1 MKASLKWVLATGA
14 LAVAGSVA
22 IAGTAMA
29 APGFGHHGGPFR
41 MVMIDMLA
49 GIDTNA
55 DSALSQDEI
64 NAAVN
69 ARYATFDANKDSQL
83 SLEEFQALWTDLTRP
98 VTVRAFQF
106 LDSDGDAAVA
116 RSEVDKRFGS
126 LVARLDRNNDGKL
139 SQEDRLQR
147 GHGGWHRWSDD
158 EPKE

>member
-1 MKASLKWVLATGA
+1 
-14 LAVAGSVA
+14 
-22 IAGTAMA
+22 
-29 APGFGHHGGPFR
+29 

-106 LDSDGDAAVA
+106 LDSDGDATVA

-139 SQEDRLQR
+139 SHEDRPQR
-147 GHGGWHRWSDD
+147 GHGGWHRWGDD